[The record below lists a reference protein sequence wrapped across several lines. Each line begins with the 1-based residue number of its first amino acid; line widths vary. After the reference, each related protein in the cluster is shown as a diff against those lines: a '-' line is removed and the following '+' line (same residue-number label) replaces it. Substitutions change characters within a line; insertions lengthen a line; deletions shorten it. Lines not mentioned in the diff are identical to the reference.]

1 MDTRLAKRLGIG
13 VGIAAIVYLGL
24 AIYADW
30 DELRHAVA
38 RFHWPLL
45 VPVLALSCTNY
56 LVRFRRWQLYLRR
69 ASVAVPPFLSL
80 RIFCAGLVMSV
91 TPGKLGE
98 LLKAYIVRA
107 QTGTPVSR
115 TGPIVIA
122 ERVTDLVALFVLLFV
137 GSLVYHSGWLALIVS
152 GTVALVLVAG
162 LSSPRVAT
170 VVLHLVER
178 VPGARRYG
186 EKLESAYGTMR
197 FLLRPR
203 LLVEATL
210 LGSLAWFAEC
220 SGFALVLHGFDIP
233 FHLGFATFVY
243 AFSTL
248 VGALLLVPGGVGGTE
263 GTMVALLVA
272 HDVTRS
278 LAVAATFVVRVA
290 TLWFAVLV
298 GAVVLLLDPS
308 LMARA
313 SEMESGEHAS

>member
-1 MDTRLAKRLGIG
+1 VDSRLAKRIGVG

-30 DELRHAVA
+30 GALRQALA
-38 RFHWPLL
+38 RFRWPLL
-45 VPVLALSCTNY
+45 VPVFGLSCTNY

-69 ASVAVPPFLSL
+69 ADVSVPALLSL

-98 LLKAYIVRA
+98 LLKAYLVRA

-122 ERVTDLVALFVLLFV
+122 ERVTDLVALFVLLFI
-137 GSLVYHSGWLALIVS
+137 GSLVYHTGWMALCVS
-152 GTVALVLVAG
+152 GAVALVLVAG
-162 LSSPRVAT
+162 LASPRVAALA
-170 VVLHLVER
+170 LHWVER
-178 VPGARRYG
+178 IPGARRYG
-186 EKLESAYGTMR
+186 EKLESAYDTMR

-220 SGFALVLHGFDIP
+220 SGFALVLLGFDIP
-233 FHLGFATFVY
+233 LRLGFATFVY

-263 GTMVALLVA
+263 GSMVALLMT
-272 HDVTRS
+272 HEVTRS

-298 GAVVLLLDPS
+298 GAVVLLLDPK

-313 SEMESGEHAS
+313 SEMESERV